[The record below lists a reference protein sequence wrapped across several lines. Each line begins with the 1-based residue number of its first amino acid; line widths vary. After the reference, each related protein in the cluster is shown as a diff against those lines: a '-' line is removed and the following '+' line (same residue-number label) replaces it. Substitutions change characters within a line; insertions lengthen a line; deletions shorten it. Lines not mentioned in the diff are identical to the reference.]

1 MTNKQTPYD
10 RWDTIMDRPYTTP
23 GYHAY
28 SSCTHNGDTAL
39 FEIEGRAFHPVNS
52 AGAKAVQGMVACVDL
67 AGIFTRLTTG
77 AFVDPR
83 DSTLPGS
90 EALAAIANR
99 QQGPPVLRLDW
110 PDFGVPPSTVGVA
123 FWRLLIET
131 LPVGKIAVGCIGS
144 HGRTGTFL
152 SALRILYFQQS
163 APNAINWVRAHH
175 CTKAVE
181 STTQETYL
189 WRLAKTVG
197 TDTQP
202 YDTAL
207 AARVNGQSPRQEAGA
222 PRPFAP
228 APPSPIT
235 LPQLALEEIIYLTAD
250 QQTRRVS
257 VTEWAQPGYFSTQF
271 RQTTRSESRI
281 LLYA

>member
-1 MTNKQTPYD
+1 MTNKQHPYGH
-10 RWDTIMDRPYTTP
+10 WDTTP
-23 GYHAY
+23 GYQPY
-28 SSCTHNGDTAL
+28 SSCTHNGTTGL
-39 FEIEGRAFHPVNS
+39 FEVEGRIFHPVNS
-52 AGAKAVQGMVACVDL
+52 AGAKGVQDVAACIDL

-110 PDFGVPPSTVGVA
+110 PDYGVPPSTVGVA

-131 LPVGKIAVGCIGS
+131 LPVGKIAVGCVGS

-181 STTQETYL
+181 STTQEVYL

-207 AARVNGQSPRQEAGA
+207 ADRVNAQCPGPEAGA

-228 APPSPIT
+228 APPTPHTIPHLT
-235 LPQLALEEIIYLTAD
+235 LETIVYLTAD
-250 QQTRRVS
+250 QQTCRVS
-257 VTEWAQPGYFSTQF
+257 AADWAQPGYFSGEF
-271 RQTTRSESRI
+271 RRTTRSESRI